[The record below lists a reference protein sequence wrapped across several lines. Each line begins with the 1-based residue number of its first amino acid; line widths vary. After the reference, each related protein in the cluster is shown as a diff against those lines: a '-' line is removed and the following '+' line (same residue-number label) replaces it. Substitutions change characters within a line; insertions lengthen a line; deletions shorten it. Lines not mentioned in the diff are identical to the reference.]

1 MTPLDFIEKI
11 TPILEILEM
20 KIPQSLKSLIY
31 LFKGWSFCLVGGAIT
46 ILKNDGVRQWKG

>member
-46 ILKNDGVRQWKG
+46 ILKNMSSSILEG